1 MSEKLPRVKPDK
13 VIKVLEHLGFSLVRQ
28 SGSHKIYKNS
38 EGVRVTIPY
47 HSGKILHP
55 KLLKSILRDIEL
67 SIEEFKK
74 LL

>member
-1 MSEKLPRVKPDK
+1 MSEKLPRVKPDN
-13 VIKVLEHLGFSLVRQ
+13 VIKVLKHLGFSLVRQ
-28 SGSHKIYKNS
+28 SGSHKIYKNYK
-38 EGVRVTIPY
+38 GVRVTIPY

-55 KLLKSILRDIEL
+55 KLLRSILRDIEL